1 MRAIAFYYKSPAASF
16 TTLPQASTALSTT
29 EFQGAIALFLGLAD
43 PRVVAEKAALGNPR
57 FFRQAHLDRD
67 FDDFG
72 NSLSKYMGPNHS
84 RTDFHNCIQ
93 DELHSL
99 ASTVGIRMR
108 RTPVDLFTTCILPR
122 NRQRYFMQTQEA
134 QRLNNRACNGGVVPD
149 LFDAGTGQM
158 YDVKT
163 TGFKEA
169 EYYARQ
175 SVVDIKAATVP
186 AQYARWAAAADEHF
200 NETTAEVRPGPVE
213 TRLASMKQVVCISV
227 GAFGEVN
234 RATSAL
240 LNQIAEKG
248 SQTPERFGCCHG
260 QEQAKGVI
268 AQWAM
273 RRFGRVCLRGTVRVR
288 HAALAAVV
296 ARAGAEAPPIRG
308 GGRAEMPWNEWDSG
322 NRAWVPGY

>member
-1 MRAIAFYYKSPAASF
+1 M
-16 TTLPQASTALSTT
+16 
-29 EFQGAIALFLGLAD
+29 
-43 PRVVAEKAALGNPR
+43 
-57 FFRQAHLDRD
+57 
-67 FDDFG
+67 
-72 NSLSKYMGPNHS
+72 
-84 RTDFHNCIQ
+84 
-93 DELHSL
+93 
-99 ASTVGIRMR
+99 
-108 RTPVDLFTTCILPR
+108 DLFTTCILPR

-134 QRLNNRACNGGVVPD
+134 QRLHNRACNGGVVPD

-158 YDVKT
+158 FDVKT
-163 TGFKEA
+163 TGFIEA

-186 AQYARWAAAADEHF
+186 AQYARRAAAADEHF
-200 NETTAEVRPGPVE
+200 NETTAEARPGPVE
-213 TRLASMKQVVCISV
+213 MRMASMKQVVCISV

-248 SQTPERFGCCHG
+248 SKNPERFGCCHG

-273 RRFGRVCLRGTVRVR
+273 RRFGRVCLRGAVRVR

-296 ARAGAEAPPIRG
+296 ARARAEMPPMRG
-308 GGRAEMPWNEWDSG
+308 GGRAEAEVPWNEWDSG
-322 NRAWVPGY
+322 NRAWVPGF